1 MIGFLV
7 IISEKRIVD
16 STVDFWLTGNNSI
29 GLQLNQQKILE
40 ILLLQ
45 QIYLFIL
52 TTIDD
57 RQIFIV

>member
-7 IISEKRIVD
+7 IISEKRVVD
-16 STVDFWLTGNNSI
+16 SIVDFWLTGNHSI

-52 TTIDD
+52 TTIDKP
-57 RQIFIV
+57 